1 LTHAFTFFTNSAAM
15 PTPYESA
22 KLNLQLFEMRRES
35 VLRKA
40 RDWFITDFFPE
51 SVDDYFAAYAT
62 DKNPWIRMVVGYWDM
77 AASMVTQGAIDQ
89 ASFIAA
95 HGEIIGT
102 FSKIQPHLEG
112 IRARFGPNWMANM
125 EKVVMAM
132 PDAESELGKR
142 RARLRAMSD
151 SLKAAKAG
159 FL

>member
-1 LTHAFTFFTNSAAM
+1 M
-15 PTPYESA
+15 PTPFESA
-22 KLNLQLFEMRRES
+22 QLNIQLFELRREP

-51 SVDDYFAAYAT
+51 SSDEYFAAYAT
-62 DKNPWIRMVVGYWDM
+62 DKNPWLRMVVGYWDM
-77 AASMVTQGAIDQ
+77 AASMVVQGAIDQ

-102 FSKIQPHLEG
+102 FSKVQPHLAG
-112 IRARFGPNWMANM
+112 IRARFGPAWMANV
-125 EKVVMAM
+125 EQVVMAM
-132 PDAESELGKR
+132 PDADGELSRR
-142 RARLRAMSD
+142 RARLKAMSE